1 MENKFWTE
9 LNIEA
14 AETRRSHLESSSE
27 GISAGQD
34 RTHEEV
40 HGDMIVDRGVDFRV
54 GFMWPRDAPFWETM
68 PL

>member
-40 HGDMIVDRGVDFRV
+40 HEDMIVD
-54 GFMWPRDAPFWETM
+54 
-68 PL
+68 